1 MNDLLLNSIQAA
13 VQSGDLLAATAA
25 NIQHLLEGAISSLE
39 ERVIQELVDR
49 KEWKELNDRFFK
61 TLAFGTGGLRGKTIG
76 NVITF
81 VEQGNKSFDG
91 RPEFACIGTNCVN
104 NYNIVRATRG
114 LVTYVMQWHKN
125 QKRSGRPK
133 ICISYDTRFF
143 SREFADLTS
152 KVITEHGCDAL
163 MFESPRSTPELSF
176 AVRHCNATAGI
187 NITASHNPP
196 AYNGYKVYFEDGGQ
210 IIEPHASSIIKL
222 VDSMQGEK
230 YEPLPA
236 AEQGEKVMLGEE
248 IDKVYK
254 ERLKTLVLE
263 PSLFQNKL
271 PLKVVYTP
279 LHGVGG
285 VIIVPLLQELGMT
298 CLPVESQMKPDGW
311 FSTVK
316 SPNPENAE
324 ALTLGIALANQK
336 KADLVLATDPDDDRM
351 GVAVRNAA
359 GEMELLTGN
368 QIGSLLLWYRLKQLF
383 AKGILSDQNKKRAV
397 VIKSL
402 VTTELQT
409 IIAEKS
415 GVRCVET
422 LTGFKYIGAKQEKYE
437 KELAVS
443 VQASYRQLNEAES
456 REARLHASSY
466 FIFGG
471 EESYG
476 YNMGDF
482 VRDKDGNAAVLC
494 FCEVAAYAASQGLSL
509 IALLDQIYSEFGLY
523 LERGESLTFEGAE
536 GADKMKRLMESYTK
550 KPFEKINGI
559 PVISRRDFDAEDLC
573 DSEGEVYPKEAML
586 MIDLMHNSTA
596 NANSCVAPV
605 LASSSINDTLSRCAP
620 STPCSSSSAA
630 SSARG
635 LVKPDCRV
643 VIRPSGTEP
652 KIKFYLFTARRPT
665 VEKFSLEEVQKIKPE
680 LKEELEKLW
689 QWLKEDLEQRIRGE

>member
-1 MNDLLLNSIQAA
+1 MNDLLLNSLQAA
-13 VQSGDLLAATAA
+13 VQFGDLLSASLA
-25 NIQHLLEGAISSLE
+25 NIQHLLEGATSSLE
-39 ERVIQELVDR
+39 ERVIQELVDC

-61 TLAFGTGGLRGKTIG
+61 TLAFGTGGFRGKTIG
-76 NVITF
+76 NVVTT
-81 VEQGNKSFDG
+81 VEAGNKSLDG

-143 SREFADLTS
+143 SREFAELTA
-152 KVITEHGCDAL
+152 KVISEHGCDAL

-210 IIEPHASSIIKL
+210 IIEPHATSIIKL
-222 VDSMQGEK
+222 VDSMEGEK

-236 AEQGEKVMLGEE
+236 AQQGEKVMLGEE

-263 PSLFQNKL
+263 PSLFQNKP

-368 QIGSLLLWYRLKQLF
+368 QIGSLLLWYRVKQLF
-383 AKGILSDQNKKRAV
+383 AKGILSDQNKKHAV

-437 KELAVS
+437 NLLLKSTDAVNNCVAPVLAPS
-443 VQASYRQLNEAES
+443 SINYTLSRCAPSAPCSSLASATLKTSSEQVTLSEVKKWYRQLNEVES
-456 REARLHASSY
+456 RNERLHASSY
-466 FIFGG
+466 FVFGG

-509 IALLDQIYSEFGLY
+509 IALLDQIYSEFGVY
-523 LERGESLTFEGAE
+523 LEQGESLTFEGAE
-536 GADKMKRLMESYTK
+536 GADKMKQLMESYTK
-550 KPFEKINGI
+550 KPFEKINNI
-559 PVISRRDFDAEDLC
+559 PVVALRDFNTEDLC

-586 MIDLMHNSTA
+586 MIKLEGD
-596 NANSCVAPV
+596 
-605 LASSSINDTLSRCAP
+605 RQ
-620 STPCSSSSAA
+620 
-630 SSARG
+630 
-635 LVKPDCRV
+635 V
-643 VIRPSGTEP
+643 VVRPSGTEP

-665 VEKFSLEEVQKIKPE
+665 AEKFSLEEVQKIKAE

-689 QWLKEDLEQRIRGE
+689 QWLKEDLEQRVK

>member
-1 MNDLLLNSIQAA
+1 MNTAILHSLQAA
-13 VQSGDLLAATAA
+13 VQSGDLLAASLA
-25 NIQHLLEGAISSLE
+25 NIQHLLEGATSSLE
-39 ERVIQELVDR
+39 ESAIQELVDR
-49 KEWKELNDRFFK
+49 KEWKELNDRFFR

-76 NVITF
+76 NVITS
-81 VEQGNKSFDG
+81 VEQGNKRPDG
-91 RPEFACIGTNCVN
+91 RPEFSCIGTNCVN

-114 LVTYVMQWHKN
+114 LVTYVMQWHKK

-143 SREFADLTS
+143 SREFAELTAR
-152 KVITEHGCDAL
+152 VITEHGCDAL

-187 NITASHNPP
+187 NLTASHNPP

-222 VDSMQGEK
+222 VDSMEGEK
-230 YEPLPA
+230 YEPIPA
-236 AEQGEKVMLGEE
+236 VEQGERVMLGEE
-248 IDKVYK
+248 IDKAYK

-263 PSLFQNKL
+263 PSLFQNKP

-298 CLPVESQMKPDGW
+298 GLPVESQMKPDGW

-324 ALTLGIALANQK
+324 ALTLGINLANQE

-368 QIGSLLLWYRLKQLF
+368 QIGSLLLWYRLKQFF
-383 AKGILSDQNKKRAV
+383 AKRILNDQNKKHAV

-402 VTTELQT
+402 VTTELQKV
-409 IIAEKS
+409 IAEKW

-437 KELAVS
+437 KELPAS
-443 VQASYRQLNEAES
+443 VQASYRQLSEVES

-466 FIFGG
+466 FVFGG

-509 IALLDQIYSEFGLY
+509 IALLDQIYSEFGIY

-536 GADKMKRLMESYTK
+536 GADKMKRLMESYAK
-550 KPFEKINGI
+550 NPLKKINN
-559 PVISRRDFDAEDLC
+559 ISVVTIRDFDVEDLC

-586 MIDLMHNSTA
+586 MIKLEGD
-596 NANSCVAPV
+596 
-605 LASSSINDTLSRCAP
+605 RQ
-620 STPCSSSSAA
+620 
-630 SSARG
+630 
-635 LVKPDCRV
+635 V
-643 VIRPSGTEP
+643 VVRPSGTEP
-652 KIKFYLFTARRPT
+652 KIKFYLFTARRPSA
-665 VEKFSLEEVQKIKPE
+665 EQFSLEEVQKIKAE
-680 LKEELEKLW
+680 LKEELKKLW
-689 QWLKEDLEQRIRGE
+689 QWLKEDLHQRVRGE

>member
-1 MNDLLLNSIQAA
+1 MNTALFHSLQTALQANELLPEA
-13 VQSGDLLAATAA
+13 VA
-25 NIQHLLEGAISSLE
+25 NIQHLLQGATSSFE
-39 ERVIQELVDR
+39 ESVIQELVDR

-76 NVITF
+76 NIVTSL
-81 VEQGNKSFDG
+81 EQGKQSPDG

-104 NYNIVRATRG
+104 NYNIIRATRG
-114 LVTYVMQWHKN
+114 LVTYVMQYHQQ

-143 SREFADLTS
+143 SREFAELAA
-152 KVITEHGCDAL
+152 KVIVDHGCDAL
-163 MFESPRSTPELSF
+163 VFEAPRSTPELSF

-210 IIEPHASSIIKL
+210 IIEPHASAIIKL
-222 VDSMQGEK
+222 VDSMEGEK
-230 YEPLPA
+230 YEPLA
-236 AEQGEKVMLGEE
+236 ASEQGLQVMLGEE
-248 IDKVYK
+248 IDLAYK
-254 ERLKTLVLE
+254 KRLKTLILE
-263 PSLFQNKL
+263 PSLFQTQKQ
-271 PLKVVYTP
+271 LKVVYTP

-285 VIIVPLLQELGMT
+285 VIIVPMLQELGAIS
-298 CLPVESQMKPDGW
+298 LPVESQMKPDGW

-324 ALTLGIALANQK
+324 ALTLGIALANQEN
-336 KADLVLATDPDDDRM
+336 ADLVLATDPDDDRM

-383 AKGILSDQNKKRAV
+383 AKGILNYQNKNHAV

-402 VTTELQT
+402 VTTELQK

-437 KELAVS
+437 KELSVS
-443 VQASYRQLNEAES
+443 VQASYRQLSEVES
-456 REARLHASSY
+456 REARLHSSSY
-466 FIFGG
+466 FVFGG

-494 FCEVAAYAASQGLSL
+494 FCEVAAYAASQNLSV
-509 IALLDQIYSEFGLY
+509 IALLDQIYSEFGVY

-550 KPFEKINGI
+550 KPFEKINDI
-559 PVISRRDFDAEDLC
+559 RVVTHRDFNTEDLC
-573 DSEGEVYPKEAML
+573 DGEGEEYPKEAML
-586 MIDLMHNSTA
+586 MIKLEGD
-596 NANSCVAPV
+596 
-605 LASSSINDTLSRCAP
+605 RQ
-620 STPCSSSSAA
+620 
-630 SSARG
+630 
-635 LVKPDCRV
+635 V
-643 VIRPSGTEP
+643 VVRPSGTEP
-652 KIKFYLFTARRPT
+652 KIKFYLFTAKRPSA
-665 VEKFSLEEVQKIKPE
+665 ESFSLEDVQQSKIA
-680 LKEELEKLW
+680 LKEELEGLW
-689 QWLKEDLEQRIRGE
+689 EWLREDVEQRIR

>member
-1 MNDLLLNSIQAA
+1 MNFQLLSALQNAVKGGELLPAA
-13 VQSGDLLAATAA
+13 FN
-25 NIQHLLEGAISSLE
+25 NIQHLLEGSISSLE
-39 ERVIQELVDR
+39 ERVVQELVDR

-76 NVITF
+76 NVVTSI
-81 VEQGNKSFDG
+81 ERGSHKSTEC
-91 RPEFACIGTNCVN
+91 PEFACIGTNCVN
-104 NYNIVRATRG
+104 NYNIIRATRG
-114 LVTYVMQWHKN
+114 LVTYVMQYHQQ
-125 QKRSGRPK
+125 QKRVGRPK

-143 SREFADLTS
+143 SKEFAELTA
-152 KVITEHGCDAL
+152 KVIVEHGCDAM

-176 AVRHCNATAGI
+176 AVRYCHATAGI
-187 NITASHNPP
+187 NLTASHNPP

-222 VDSMQGEK
+222 VDSMSGEK
-230 YEPLPA
+230 YEPVPA
-236 AEQGEKVMLGEE
+236 SQQGEKVMLGEE
-248 IDKVYK
+248 IDKAYK

-263 PSLFQNKL
+263 PSLFQQNS
-271 PLKVVYTP
+271 LKVVYTP

-285 VIIVPLLQELGMT
+285 VIIVPLLQELGIT

-324 ALTLGIALANQK
+324 ALTLGIALANEK

-351 GVAVRNAA
+351 GIAVRNVS

-383 AKGILSDQNKKRAV
+383 AKEILYHENKNHAV

-402 VTTELQT
+402 VTTELQKM
-409 IIAEKS
+409 IAEKL

-437 KELAVS
+437 KELPAMIHS
-443 VQASYRQLNEAES
+443 SYRQLSEAES
-456 REARLHASSY
+456 RDARLRSSSY
-466 FIFGG
+466 FVFGG

-494 FCEVAAYAASQGLSL
+494 FCEVAAYAASQNLSL
-509 IALLDQIYSEFGLY
+509 ISLLNQIYSEFGVY
-523 LERGESLTFEGAE
+523 LEQGESVTFEGAH
-536 GADKMKRLMESYTK
+536 GSHQMKKLMESYAK
-550 KPFEKINGI
+550 NPFKKINEVTVTSI
-559 PVISRRDFDAEDLC
+559 RDFGVEDLC
-573 DSEGEVYPKEAML
+573 DSEGEIYPKEAML
-586 MIDLMHNSTA
+586 IIKLEGD
-596 NANSCVAPV
+596 
-605 LASSSINDTLSRCAP
+605 RQ
-620 STPCSSSSAA
+620 
-630 SSARG
+630 
-635 LVKPDCRV
+635 V

-665 VEKFSLEEVQKIKPE
+665 AGTFSLEEVEK
-680 LKEELEKLW
+680 LKQTLKAELERLW
-689 QWLKEDLEQRIRGE
+689 KWLSEDLHQRCE

>member
-1 MNDLLLNSIQAA
+1 MNTTLLNSLQAA
-13 VQSGDLLAATAA
+13 VQDGELLAASLA
-25 NIQHLLEGAISSLE
+25 NMQQLLDGTTSSLE

-76 NVITF
+76 NVVTS
-81 VEQGNKSFDG
+81 VEAGNKSPDG

-104 NYNIVRATRG
+104 NYNIIRATRG
-114 LVTYVMQWHKN
+114 LVTYVMQYHQQ
-125 QKRSGRPK
+125 QKRSGKPK

-143 SREFADLTS
+143 SREFAELTA

-163 MFESPRSTPELSF
+163 IFESPRSTPELSF
-176 AVRHCNATAGI
+176 AVRHCNATAGV
-187 NITASHNPP
+187 NLTASHNPP

-210 IIEPHASSIIKL
+210 IIEPHATSIIKL
-222 VDSMQGEK
+222 VDSMEGGE
-230 YEPLPA
+230 YEPLLA
-236 AEQGEKVMLGEE
+236 ADQGTRVMLGEE
-248 IDKVYK
+248 IDKAYK
-254 ERLKTLVLE
+254 ERLKTLILE
-263 PSLFQNKL
+263 PSLFQQQKE
-271 PLKVVYTP
+271 LKVVYTP

-285 VIIVPLLQELGMT
+285 VIVVPLLRELGMT

-336 KADLVLATDPDDDRM
+336 PLAELAAGDEKQGVGGAQQRSVYENTRAASTDATQLVAPAVESCKRFKADLVLATDPDDDRM
-351 GVAVRNAA
+351 GVAVRNAQ

-368 QIGSLLLWYRLKQLF
+368 QIGSLLLWYRVKQLF
-383 AKGILSDQNKKRAV
+383 AKGILHDQNKNHAV

-402 VTTELQT
+402 VTTELQK

-415 GVRCVET
+415 GIRCVET

-437 KELAVS
+437 KELPTS
-443 VQASYRQLNEAES
+443 IQKSYRQLSEAES
-456 REARLHASSY
+456 REARLHSSSY
-466 FIFGG
+466 FVFGG

-494 FCEVAAYAASQGLSL
+494 FCEVAAYAASQNLSL
-509 IALLDQIYSEFGLY
+509 IALLDQIYSEFGVY

-536 GADKMKRLMESYTK
+536 GADKMKRLMESYEKNPLK
-550 KPFEKINGI
+550 KIAEI
-559 PVISRRDFDAEDLC
+559 PVTSLRNFEAEDLC

-586 MIDLMHNSTA
+586 MIKLEGDRQL
-596 NANSCVAPV
+596 
-605 LASSSINDTLSRCAP
+605 
-620 STPCSSSSAA
+620 
-630 SSARG
+630 
-635 LVKPDCRV
+635 

-652 KIKFYLFTARRPT
+652 KIKFYLFTARRPIT
-665 VEKFSLEEVQKIKPE
+665 GKFSLEEVQQLKPM
-680 LKEELEKLW
+680 LKEELEKIW
-689 QWLKEDLEQRIRGE
+689 QWLKKDLEQRLKN